1 MDLTYSNL
9 ADEDCFRKVDIITD
23 VELSSKESVGN
34 TLVKD
39 WPLLDVGILR
49 VWRQT
54 VNYGE
59 SLELAC

>member
-1 MDLTYSNL
+1 MDLTYSTF
-9 ADEDCFRKVDIITD
+9 ADKDCFRKVDIIAD

-39 WPLLDVGILR
+39 RPPLVVK
-49 VWRQT
+49 VWRRT
-54 VNYGE
+54 VFFGE

>member
-9 ADEDCFRKVDIITD
+9 ADEDCFRKVDIIAD

-49 VWRQT
+49 VWP
-54 VNYGE
+54 
-59 SLELAC
+59 